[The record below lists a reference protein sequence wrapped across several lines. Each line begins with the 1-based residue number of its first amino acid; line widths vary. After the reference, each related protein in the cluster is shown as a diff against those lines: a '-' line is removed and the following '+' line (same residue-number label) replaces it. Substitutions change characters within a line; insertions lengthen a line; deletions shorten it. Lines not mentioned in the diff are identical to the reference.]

1 MKTEYTISQI
11 AEKLHITTN
20 KIRFYEKKGLLTP
33 MRESQNRYRKFGEE
47 DIFRLETILLYR
59 SLGLSIEAIQNI
71 LQCNKK
77 ENYLTHMQNQWMAV
91 NNEIHRLS
99 EIRKSLEM
107 VLDKVYEETEGQ
119 DLEKDF
125 LKIIEQ
131 SNLLC
136 QVKNEWKDQW
146 DFDGWARAYD
156 EDVKGDTGAL
166 KIYENYE
173 TVLQMV
179 FEFLQL
185 LDLTEQLDMK
195 LRIVPMP
202 QFISRNRKPQLV
214 LPVPEHVSLHLHL
227 SGSIRNQVM
236 LVLIHSACPPRYL
249 TTTICGVQTKYE

>member
-99 EIRKSLEM
+99 EIRKSLASSSCF
-107 VLDKVYEETEGQ
+107 G
-119 DLEKDF
+119 F
-125 LKIIEQ
+125 
-131 SNLLC
+131 S
-136 QVKNEWKDQW
+136 
-146 DFDGWARAYD
+146 
-156 EDVKGDTGAL
+156 
-166 KIYENYE
+166 
-173 TVLQMV
+173 
-179 FEFLQL
+179 
-185 LDLTEQLDMK
+185 
-195 LRIVPMP
+195 
-202 QFISRNRKPQLV
+202 
-214 LPVPEHVSLHLHL
+214 
-227 SGSIRNQVM
+227 
-236 LVLIHSACPPRYL
+236 
-249 TTTICGVQTKYE
+249 

>member
-156 EDVKGDTGAL
+156 EDVKRDTGAL

-179 FEFLQL
+179 FEEVENFQRKDGKILEIGVGTGNLEGKFLQNKYHIIGIDQSRQML
-185 LDLTEQLDMK
+185 AVAKEKYPK
-195 LRIVPMP
+195 LHVRLGEFLKIPYENQTFDVIV
-202 QFISRNRKPQLV
+202 S
-214 LPVPEHVSLHLHL
+214 
-227 SGSIRNQVM
+227 
-236 LVLIHSACPPRYL
+236 
-249 TTTICGVQTKYE
+249 T

>member
-33 MRESQNRYRKFGEE
+33 MGESQNRYRKFGEE
-47 DIFRLETILLYR
+47 DIFRLETILLYH

-125 LKIIEQ
+125 
-131 SNLLC
+131 
-136 QVKNEWKDQW
+136 
-146 DFDGWARAYD
+146 
-156 EDVKGDTGAL
+156 
-166 KIYENYE
+166 
-173 TVLQMV
+173 
-179 FEFLQL
+179 
-185 LDLTEQLDMK
+185 
-195 LRIVPMP
+195 
-202 QFISRNRKPQLV
+202 
-214 LPVPEHVSLHLHL
+214 
-227 SGSIRNQVM
+227 
-236 LVLIHSACPPRYL
+236 
-249 TTTICGVQTKYE
+249 

>member
-156 EDVKGDTGAL
+156 EDVDVYKRQLQKRL
-166 KIYENYE
+166 K
-173 TVLQMV
+173 
-179 FEFLQL
+179 
-185 LDLTEQLDMK
+185 K
-195 LRIVPMP
+195 
-202 QFISRNRKPQLV
+202 
-214 LPVPEHVSLHLHL
+214 
-227 SGSIRNQVM
+227 
-236 LVLIHSACPPRYL
+236 
-249 TTTICGVQTKYE
+249 

>member
-1 MKTEYTISQI
+1 
-11 AEKLHITTN
+11 
-20 KIRFYEKKGLLTP
+20 
-33 MRESQNRYRKFGEE
+33 
-47 DIFRLETILLYR
+47 
-59 SLGLSIEAIQNI
+59 
-71 LQCNKK
+71 
-77 ENYLTHMQNQWMAV
+77 MAV

-156 EDVKGDTGAL
+156 EDVKRDTGAL

-179 FEFLQL
+179 FEEVENFQRKDGKILEIGVGTGNLAGKFLQNKSL
-185 LDLTEQLDMK
+185 ELINPGRCWQLQKKTCM
-195 LRIVPMP
+195 
-202 QFISRNRKPQLV
+202 RKQ
-214 LPVPEHVSLHLHL
+214 
-227 SGSIRNQVM
+227 
-236 LVLIHSACPPRYL
+236 SAWKMDVFR
-249 TTTICGVQTKYE
+249 Q

>member
-33 MRESQNRYRKFGEE
+33 MGESQNRYRKFGEE

-156 EDVKGDTGAL
+156 EDVKRDTGAL

-173 TVLQMV
+173 TVYKW
-179 FEFLQL
+179 FL
-185 LDLTEQLDMK
+185 
-195 LRIVPMP
+195 
-202 QFISRNRKPQLV
+202 RKWKIFR
-214 LPVPEHVSLHLHL
+214 EK
-227 SGSIRNQVM
+227 M
-236 LVLIHSACPPRYL
+236 ERYL
-249 TTTICGVQTKYE
+249 KLVSEQETWRVNFYKINIISLELINPGRCWQLQKKTCMRKQSAWKMDVFRQ